1 MSKVLAVKE
10 ILSSAH
16 EDSAGPAHGPSL
28 VPIVAVMANA
38 GDVNGAL
45 LLLAQKLQDVLG
57 APEKPVPS
65 ERSVINVAELH
76 VDSDA
81 HRVQVHGEDVFLT
94 ALELKLLVTL
104 LRRRDRV
111 QGRGAL
117 LSEVWAVSGFNKTRT
132 VDTHVKRLRDKL
144 GSAGRF
150 IQTVR
155 GAGYRFSDGASG
167 RDARRRPASAPA
179 RVSLRLAPRP
189 AAAAV

>member
-1 MSKVLAVKE
+1 M
-10 ILSSAH
+10 
-16 EDSAGPAHGPSL
+16 
-28 VPIVAVMANA
+28 VAIMANA

-45 LLLAQKLQDVLG
+45 LMLAQKLQEFLG
-57 APEKPVPS
+57 APEKLVAS

-81 HRVQVHGEDVFLT
+81 HRVTVHGEDVFLT
-94 ALELKLLVTL
+94 TLELKLLVTL

-111 QGRGAL
+111 QGRSAL
-117 LSEVWAVSGFNKTRT
+117 LSEVWVVSGFNKTRT

-155 GAGYRFSDGASG
+155 GVGYRFSEGASA
-167 RDARRRPASAPA
+167 RDARRRRASGPA